1 MKRSEIISAH
11 REAIAAYMVEHYRIV
26 LECGGK
32 VQYKLY
38 IWEDGELEGLEGPQ
52 GDNSWLKAR
61 DMEPREL
68 FYVCTID
75 APYFTPWDLVD
86 HAAPEDEAE
95 REAEEKEIID
105 WCMSEYK
112 DNLTDVLYTIIA
124 EAEQEEEYDL

>member
-11 REAIAAYMVEHYRIV
+11 REVIAAYMVEHYRIV

-68 FYVCTID
+68 FYVCTIGS
-75 APYFTPWDLVD
+75 PYFDPWDCTD
-86 HAAPEDEAE
+86 HAAPDDEEE
-95 REAEEKEIID
+95 REREEREIID
-105 WCMSEYK
+105 WCVDEYK
-112 DNLTDVLYTIIA
+112 AAIDEKLDAVIEDA
-124 EAEQEEEYDL
+124 EREEEYDY